1 MPKSLPLSRL
11 QALALFAA
19 AFAAGPAYA
28 QVAPG
33 LSGSSTS
40 GPVQM
45 QEVWQELAHYGRCIA
60 GQRQQEALDVLRA
73 ETGSR
78 AESERLGRLLR
89 DRTTNCSQDFDL
101 VLPAPLFRGAI
112 AEGLYDRRAAMPAD
126 LAWTPIAKGE
136 PVPTFSHIA
145 RCYLPGNEARVAQLV
160 EKTRPGSRDEER
172 AMAAI
177 MPGFRACLPA
187 KSRNRSFNITQVRL
201 RLAEA
206 LFRMGPA
213 RHPGQQ
219 REAAK

>member
-1 MPKSLPLSRL
+1 MAKPIAASRL
-11 QALALFAA
+11 LALGLLGA
-19 AFAAGPAYA
+19 AFAAAPAGA

-40 GPVQM
+40 APVQM
-45 QEVWQELAHYGRCIA
+45 EEVWQELAHYGRCVA
-60 GQRQQEALDVLRA
+60 GQRTQEALDILRA

-78 AESERLGRLLR
+78 EESERLGRLLR
-89 DRTTNCSQDFDL
+89 DRKTSCSHDFDL
-101 VLPAPLFRGAI
+101 ILPAPLFRGAI
-112 AEGLYDRRAAMPAD
+112 AEGLYDRRVPMPPE
-126 LAWTPIAKGE
+126 LAWAPIPKGS

-160 EKTRPGSRDEER
+160 EKTKPGSREEAR

-187 KSRNRSFNITQVRL
+187 AVRNRPFNITQVRL

-206 LFRMGPA
+206 LLRMSPPRPA
-213 RHPGQQ
+213 GETR
-219 REAAK
+219 